1 LAVNDR
7 LPKAVA
13 ESGYDE
19 GLHSASLTISIVS
32 HGHLHDCELLISDLA
47 RIASPCVARVILTL
61 NIPEEAP
68 YPASLPFEFS
78 IVRNLRPKGFA
89 ANHNA
94 AFGLV
99 TTPYFVVL
107 NPDVR
112 IASDPF
118 PKLLAQVA
126 NPCVAVT
133 SPVIMNPSGGRADFE
148 RRLISPLDIVW
159 RRVSYVER
167 RMRPRP
173 PEWLAGIFMAF
184 RTETYRRLGGFHPR
198 FHLYCEDA
206 DLCARARLLG
216 LNLNVVHEVAVV
228 HGGRRASHRSPRH
241 FFMHVSSLVKFL
253 TSPVY
258 RHYRDML
265 REESTVYRRQS
276 KGTSL
281 AP

>member
-1 LAVNDR
+1 VNDR
-7 LPKAVA
+7 LPSNAP
-13 ESGYDE
+13 ESLDRVGP
-19 GLHSASLTISIVS
+19 HSASLTIYIVS
-32 HGHLHDCELLISDLA
+32 HGHLHDCELLIGDLA
-47 RIASPCVARVILTL
+47 RIASPCLARVILTL

-68 YPASLPFEFS
+68 YPASLPFELS
-78 IVRNLRPKGFA
+78 IVRNLHPKGFA

-94 AFGLV
+94 AFDLV

-118 PKLLAQVA
+118 PKLLTQVA
-126 NPCVAVT
+126 DPCVAVT

-148 RRLISPLDIVW
+148 RRLISPWDIIK
-159 RRVSYVER
+159 RRMSYVER
-167 RMRPRP
+167 RIRPRP

-228 HGGRRASHRSPRH
+228 HSGKRASHRSPRH
-241 FFMHVSSLVKFL
+241 FCMHVISLVKFL

-258 RHYRDML
+258 RSYRDML
-265 REESTVYRRQS
+265 REESTVYRKQS
-276 KGTSL
+276 RDTPL
-281 AP
+281 TP

>member
-1 LAVNDR
+1 VNDY
-7 LPKAVA
+7 PTNNAVKLQ
-13 ESGYDE
+13 EYST
-19 GLHSASLTISIVS
+19 LHSATLTISIVS
-32 HGHLHDCELLISDLA
+32 HGHLHDCELLIGDLA

-61 NIPEEAP
+61 NIPEDAH
-68 YPASLPFEFS
+68 YPATLPFELS

-99 TTPYFVVL
+99 TTPFFVVL

-118 PKLLAQVA
+118 PKLLERVA
-126 NPCVAVT
+126 DPSAAVT
-133 SPVIMNPSGGRADFE
+133 SPVILNTSGGRADFE
-148 RRLISPLDIVW
+148 RRLISPWDILK
-159 RRVSYVER
+159 RHLSYIER
-167 RMRPRP
+167 RTRPRP

-216 LNLNVVHEVAVV
+216 LNLQVVNEVSVV
-228 HGGRRASHRSPRH
+228 HGGKRASHRSPQH
-241 FFMHVSSLVKFL
+241 FCIHVISLVKFL

-258 RHYRDML
+258 RNYREKL
-265 REESTVYRRQS
+265 RAESTVYR
-276 KGTSL
+276 
-281 AP
+281 